1 MNDNKLYK
9 LENLTIDELNIIFG
23 SLGQQ
28 PYQNVFNLL
37 PKLQNQ
43 IQSQRQRQRQDD
55 SEKKD
60 NLKK

>member
-9 LENLTIDELNIIFG
+9 LENLTIDELNVIFG

-28 PYQNVFNLL
+28 PYQNVYGLL

-43 IQSQRQRQRQDD
+43 IQNQRQDNT
-55 SEKKD
+55 EKKD
-60 NLKK
+60 NLKKY